1 MTTIISAPGDLIIAT
16 SDGIDVRFAGVAP
29 TFLLPPGVGE
39 VPGSGGVVVYFEG
52 VPSLET
58 RHRDQRHLKEIDQW
72 AERRKLH
79 GTEAAGRFPIMP
91 GEPVLERVKVR
102 ISDDVGTEY
111 RWVGGKVAGTGTE
124 WDGCWGYAPEPPMS
138 ARLLNFE
145 FTLDGEPTGK
155 RCQVQLN

>member
-16 SDGIDVRFAGVAP
+16 SDGIDVRFAGIDP

-39 VPGSGGVVVYFEG
+39 SSEMQGVAVYIEG

-58 RHRDQRHLKEIDQW
+58 RLRDQRHVQEIEHW
-72 AERRKLH
+72 AELRKRH

-91 GEPVLERVKVR
+91 GEPVLSRVKVR
-102 ISDDVGTEY
+102 LTDDVGTEY

-155 RCQVQLN
+155 SCKVQLS